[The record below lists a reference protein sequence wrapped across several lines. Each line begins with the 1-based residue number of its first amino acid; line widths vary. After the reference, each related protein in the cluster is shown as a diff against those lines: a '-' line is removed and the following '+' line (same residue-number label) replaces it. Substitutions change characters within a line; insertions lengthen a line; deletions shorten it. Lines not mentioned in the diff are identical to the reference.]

1 MNYEFI
7 YTPYPDLKSAL
18 KDLEEKIKSI
28 DFEPNLGIF
37 FLVGDLINHYRDFS
51 KLLNCN
57 SICMPIE
64 GFITP
69 ESIWMRGALLLLL
82 DAKYD
87 LYCFKGSTK
96 KVCRG
101 LSDLKKYDFYLLI
114 YPVFYLSSRL
124 HALNA
129 LIREKIYYRSYRKGN
144 KLALGKYSEFLED
157 NIVYPMNKVLRPIRD
172 KGGTAIAFNL
182 FPLKFS
188 YGYPIALNGKN
199 INRGLIAICF
209 KEKIKSDYEDTLP
222 ERGKSFDETVEIL
235 KNELR
240 ALKVVE
246 VDKRGVALGHVDGLK
261 ATEFVLKERGI
272 IDLKK
277 DVKEDLDKDRFMPAT
292 PYALYYISKET
303 FGSASIGILD
313 YPLGIYPC
321 LFDLDVFYSRAFF
334 TMYEVIKGGISEL
347 SKFFKEKN
355 FDFLVIDQNYI
366 LMYRDNIIK
375 IKEFTESK
383 DYFGIIVLSPSYTS
397 QRLSKS
403 FMTEVESGICINT
416 TRAIS
421 FIKFS

>member
-144 KLALGKYSEFLED
+144 KLALEKASEFLED

-246 VDKRGVALGHVDGLK
+246 IDKRGVALGHVDGLK
-261 ATEFVLKERGI
+261 AVDFVLRERKAEI
-272 IDLKK
+272 ER
-277 DVKEDLDKDRFMPAT
+277 DVKEDLNSGRFMPAT
-292 PYALYYISKET
+292 PYGLCFISEET
-303 FGSASIGILD
+303 FGVSLLGILD

-321 LFDLDVFYSRAFF
+321 LYDLDKFSIYALFIA
-334 TMYEVIKGGISEL
+334 YETIKGGIKDL
-347 SKFFKEKN
+347 SKLFRGKD
-355 FDFLVIDQNYI
+355 FDFFAIDQNYI
-366 LMYRDNIIK
+366 LMYRENIVK
-375 IKEFTESK
+375 IRELIGDSYGIFTTH
-383 DYFGIIVLSPSYTS
+383 PSYTS
-397 QRLSKS
+397 QSLPCRL
-403 FMTEVESGICINT
+403 MTEVEKGICINV
-416 TRAIS
+416 TRNIS
-421 FIKFS
+421 FMKFQ